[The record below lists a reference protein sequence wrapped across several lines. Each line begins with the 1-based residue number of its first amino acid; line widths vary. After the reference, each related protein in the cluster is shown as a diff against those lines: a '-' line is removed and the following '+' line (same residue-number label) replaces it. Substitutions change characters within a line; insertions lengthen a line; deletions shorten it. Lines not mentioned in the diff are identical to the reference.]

1 MNRWAPE
8 RKFWTARQ
16 IRNHRRPPG
25 GIGSALAT
33 ILILCGICAIPGAWP
48 VGMIV
53 LARVLGGWTFLAL
66 LVLVVVLVPT
76 LQRMRVVTARR
87 ELAHWSAEADWLPAT
102 GRTEWPWS
110 AEWPWNPDHVT
121 VRSAL
126 GGVAEGLPVVI
137 GELSWIH
144 GALGGAVDSASG
156 RGVFIV
162 VRLPQPYASVS
173 VQRRRQVPRR
183 RGGEDEFVR
192 RFRIILDDL
201 SLADQLRN
209 PELHEAHVTGRVLP
223 WSITGDELY
232 SVVVTGRP
240 LRPATATELIQ
251 KTLFLLRLL
260 EMRD

>member
-1 MNRWAPE
+1 MPFA
-8 RKFWTARQ
+8 
-16 IRNHRRPPG
+16 
-25 GIGSALAT
+25 
-33 ILILCGICAIPGAWP
+33 
-48 VGMIV
+48 
-53 LARVLGGWTFLAL
+53 
-66 LVLVVVLVPT
+66 
-76 LQRMRVVTARR
+76 
-87 ELAHWSAEADWLPAT
+87 
-102 GRTEWPWS
+102 
-110 AEWPWNPDHVT
+110 
-121 VRSAL
+121 
-126 GGVAEGLPVVI
+126 
-137 GELSWIH
+137 
-144 GALGGAVDSASG
+144 
-156 RGVFIV
+156 
-162 VRLPQPYASVS
+162 
-173 VQRRRQVPRR
+173 RR